1 MHDSLAVDCQN
12 WWRRSV
18 VEVVVVVRVQFHV
31 AAAVAVFVL
40 TVVLNLE

>member
-1 MHDSLAVDCQN
+1 MVE
-12 WWRRSV
+12 V

-31 AAAVAVFVL
+31 AAVVVFVL